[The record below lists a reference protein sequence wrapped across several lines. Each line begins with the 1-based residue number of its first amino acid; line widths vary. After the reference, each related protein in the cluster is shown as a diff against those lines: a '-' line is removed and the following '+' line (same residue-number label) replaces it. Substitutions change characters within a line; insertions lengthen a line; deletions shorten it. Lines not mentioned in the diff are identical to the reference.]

1 MMRTTEQIKLVG
13 TIVRYNLK
21 IIFAGR
27 FLYFLLA
34 AWLFFLMVI
43 GIMLF
48 SEGNPDVTDIYDTL
62 ILPGILIMF
71 YPIVYNIQNDKDAR
85 MLEIVFGLPDYR
97 YKVYLLRFFI
107 TLLLLVSLMLLMAC
121 FAWFAVVRIPVFS
134 MVTQLM
140 VPLLF
145 LSCLTFLFTT
155 ILRNG
160 NGAAVMMV
168 IIGLVFFILNEPL
181 AKSKW
186 NLFLNP
192 YNIPTDMNL
201 TIWMNVVHQNRLIM
215 LIGSVIALL
224 WGLIG
229 LQRREKFV

>member
-1 MMRTTEQIKLVG
+1 MRSTEQIKLIV
-13 TIVRYNLK
+13 TIIRYNLK

-34 AWLFFLMVI
+34 AWLFFFLII
-43 GIMLF
+43 GMMLF
-48 SEGNPDVTDIYDTL
+48 SEGNADVTDIYDTL
-62 ILPGILIMF
+62 IFPGILIMF

-85 MLEIVFGLPDYR
+85 MLEIIFGLPDYR
-97 YKVYLLRFFI
+97 YKVYLLRFII
-107 TLLLLVSLMLLMAC
+107 TLLLLVSLMILMAF

-134 MVTQLM
+134 MVIQLM

-155 ILRNG
+155 LFRNG
-160 NGAAVMMV
+160 NGAAVAMV
-168 IIGLVFFILNEPL
+168 IIGLVFFVLNEPL

-215 LIGSVIALL
+215 MIGSVIALL

>member
-1 MMRTTEQIKLVG
+1 MRTLELFKLTVA
-13 TIVRYNLK
+13 IIRYNLK

-34 AWLFFLMVI
+34 AWLFFLLII
-43 GIMLF
+43 GLMLF
-48 SEGNPDVTDIYDTL
+48 SEGNADVTDIYDTL
-62 ILPGILIMF
+62 IFPGILIMF

-97 YKVYLLRFFI
+97 YKVYLLRFII
-107 TLLLLVSLMLLMAC
+107 TLLLLVFLMLLMAS
-121 FAWFAVVRIPVFS
+121 FAWFSVVKIPVFS
-134 MVTQLM
+134 MVMQLM

-155 ILRNG
+155 ILHNG
-160 NGAAVMMV
+160 NGAAVLMV
-168 IIGLVFFILNEPL
+168 IIGLVFFILNEAL

-201 TIWMNVVHQNRLIM
+201 TIWMNVVFQNRMIM

>member
-1 MMRTTEQIKLVG
+1 MGTRELIKLIG
-13 TIVRYNLK
+13 TGIRYNLK

-34 AWLFFLMVI
+34 AWLFFLLII
-43 GIMLF
+43 GLMLF
-48 SEGNPDVTDIYDTL
+48 SDGNPDVTDIYDTL
-62 ILPGILIMF
+62 IFPGILIMF

-85 MLEIVFGLPDYR
+85 MLEIIFGLPDYR
-97 YKVYLLRFFI
+97 YKVYLLRFII
-107 TLLLLVSLMLLMAC
+107 TLFLLVFLMFLMAF
-121 FAWFAVVRIPVFS
+121 FAWFSVVRIPVFN
-134 MVTQLM
+134 MVAQLM

-145 LSCLTFLFTT
+145 LSCMTFLFTT

-160 NGAAVMMV
+160 NGAAVTMV

-181 AKSKW
+181 EKSKW

-201 TIWMNVVHQNRLIM
+201 TIWMNVVHQNRLILM
-215 LIGSVIALL
+215 IGSVIALL

>member
-1 MMRTTEQIKLVG
+1 MRTTEQIKLIG

-34 AWLFFLMVI
+34 AWLFFLMII

-62 ILPGILIMF
+62 IFPGILIMF

-107 TLLLLVSLMLLMAC
+107 TLLLLVFLMYRPQGI
-121 FAWFAVVRIPVFS
+121 FGK
-134 MVTQLM
+134 
-140 VPLLF
+140 PL
-145 LSCLTFLFTT
+145 
-155 ILRNG
+155 R
-160 NGAAVMMV
+160 
-168 IIGLVFFILNEPL
+168 
-181 AKSKW
+181 KS
-186 NLFLNP
+186 
-192 YNIPTDMNL
+192 T
-201 TIWMNVVHQNRLIM
+201 V
-215 LIGSVIALL
+215 
-224 WGLIG
+224 
-229 LQRREKFV
+229 